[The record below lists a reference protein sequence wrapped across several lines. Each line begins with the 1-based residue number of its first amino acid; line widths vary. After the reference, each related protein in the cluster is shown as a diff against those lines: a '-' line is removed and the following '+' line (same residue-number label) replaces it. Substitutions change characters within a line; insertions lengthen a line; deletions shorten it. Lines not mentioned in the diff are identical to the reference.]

1 MPAPWKLVLI
11 GGEVTVL
18 AAFTGVGLHLALQ
31 PHRASLRPPAPILI
45 PVGSPARPA
54 VAPQGSAK
62 PVQPTS
68 AAAPRP
74 TGVSADWVDR
84 LGHADRNL
92 LTSQWDILE
101 RLIGG
106 MERYLRERVV
116 PQMEHRR

>member
-1 MPAPWKLVLI
+1 MPALWKTVLI

-31 PHRASLRPPAPILI
+31 PHRPSLRPPTPILI
-45 PVGSPARPA
+45 PVGSPPEAAAPRATVTATPA
-54 VAPQGSAK
+54 TPS
-62 PVQPTS
+62 
-68 AAAPRP
+68 AAPRP

-92 LTSQWDILE
+92 LASQWDILE